1 VDAYAEACADE
12 FGGAAPSDWMTQHT
26 DYSVEEKT
34 MRKITAGLF
43 ISLDGVVEAPDQ
55 WHFPYFNDEM
65 GAAVDATLGAA
76 DTVLFGRKT
85 YDSFAGAWPERETAG
100 EEDAGLAKALGD
112 ARKIVVSNQKLEFT
126 WRNSEQLE
134 GDFVEAVTALK
145 NEPGANIALSGSV
158 SVVRQLLAAG
168 LLDELH
174 LLVHPIAVRKGMRLF
189 DENESPIPLRLISS
203 ETFKTGVLNL
213 VYGPAESTGDATYE
227 DAKVHLAQP
236 EQ

>member
-1 VDAYAEACADE
+1 
-12 FGGAAPSDWMTQHT
+12 
-26 DYSVEEKT
+26 

-55 WHFPYFNDEM
+55 WHFPYFNEEM
-65 GAAVDATLGAA
+65 GVAVDATLGAA

-85 YDSFAGAWPERETAG
+85 YDSFAGAWPEREAAG
-100 EEDAGLAKALGD
+100 GEDAGFAKTLGD
-112 ARKIVVSNQKLEFT
+112 VRKVVVSNHELEFS

-134 GDFVEAVTALK
+134 GDLVDAVTALK
-145 NEPGANIALSGSV
+145 NEPGDNIALSGSV

-189 DENESPIPLRLISS
+189 DEGEAPVPLRLISA
-203 ETFKTGVLNL
+203 ETFETGVLNL
-213 VYGPAESTGDATYE
+213 VYGPAESGGDTTHE
-227 DAKVHLAQP
+227 DADVNIAQP
-236 EQ
+236 AQ

>member
-1 VDAYAEACADE
+1 
-12 FGGAAPSDWMTQHT
+12 
-26 DYSVEEKT
+26 

-76 DTVLFGRKT
+76 DTVLFGRTT
-85 YDSFAGAWPERETAG
+85 YDSFAGAWPEREAAG

-112 ARKIVVSNQKLEFT
+112 VRKIVVSNRKLEFT

-134 GDFVEAVTALK
+134 GDLVEAVTALK
-145 NEPGANIALSGSV
+145 NEQGGNIALSGSV

-189 DENESPIPLRLISS
+189 DEGETPVPLRLISS
-203 ETFKTGVLNL
+203 ETFSTGVLNL
-213 VYGPAESTGDATYE
+213 IYGPAESTGDATYE
-227 DAKVHLAQP
+227 DAKVHLAQSS
-236 EQ
+236 EE

>member
-1 VDAYAEACADE
+1 
-12 FGGAAPSDWMTQHT
+12 
-26 DYSVEEKT
+26 

-43 ISLDGVVEAPDQ
+43 IALDGVVEAPDQ
-55 WHFPYFNDEM
+55 WHFPYFNEEM

-85 YDSFAGAWPERETAG
+85 YDSFAGAWPDREAAG
-100 EEDAGLAKALGD
+100 GEDAPFAKALGD
-112 ARKIVVSNQKLEFT
+112 TRKIVVSNEKLELT

-134 GDFVEAVTALK
+134 GDVVEAVAALK
-145 NEPGANIALSGSV
+145 NEPGGNVALSGSV

-174 LLVHPIAVRKGMRLF
+174 LFVHPIAVRKGMRLF
-189 DENESPIPLRLISS
+189 DEGETAVPLRLISS
-203 ETFKTGVLNL
+203 ETFKTGVLYL
-213 VYGPAESTGDATYE
+213 VYGLAEPTREATYE
-227 DAKVHLAQP
+227 DAKVHLGQP

>member
-1 VDAYAEACADE
+1 
-12 FGGAAPSDWMTQHT
+12 
-26 DYSVEEKT
+26 
-34 MRKITAGLF
+34 MRKIAAGLF

-76 DTVLFGRKT
+76 DTVLFGRTT

-100 EEDAGLAKALGD
+100 GEDAGLATVLGD

-134 GDFVEAVTALK
+134 GDLVETVTALK
-145 NEPGANIALSGSV
+145 NEPGGTIALSGSV

-168 LLDELH
+168 LVDELD
-174 LLVHPIAVRKGMRLF
+174 LLVHPIAVRQGMRLF
-189 DENESPIPLRLISS
+189 DEGETSIPLRLISS
-203 ETFKTGVLNL
+203 ETFKTGVLHL

-227 DAKVHLAQP
+227 DIKVHLAQP
-236 EQ
+236 EE

>member
-1 VDAYAEACADE
+1 
-12 FGGAAPSDWMTQHT
+12 
-26 DYSVEEKT
+26 

-55 WHFPYFNDEM
+55 WHFPYFNEEM

-134 GDFVEAVTALK
+134 GDLVEAVTALK

-158 SVVRQLLAAG
+158 SIVRQLLAAG

-174 LLVHPIAVRKGMRLF
+174 LLVHPIAIRKGMRLF
-189 DENESPIPLRLISS
+189 DEGETPVPLRLISS
-203 ETFKTGVLNL
+203 EAFETGVLNL
-213 VYGPAESTGDATYE
+213 VYAPAESTGDVSYE
-227 DAKVHLAQP
+227 DAKVHLPQP
-236 EQ
+236 EQQARP